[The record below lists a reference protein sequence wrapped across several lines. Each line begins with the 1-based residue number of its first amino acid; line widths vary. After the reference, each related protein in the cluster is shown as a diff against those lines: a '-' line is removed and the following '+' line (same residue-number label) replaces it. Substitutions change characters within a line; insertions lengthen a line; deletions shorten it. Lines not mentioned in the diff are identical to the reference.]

1 MGYYFD
7 DSQSINAYEGTDPQ
21 AINFIA
27 CIQIYGTNLKHGL
40 YYRAYTNNG
49 IVRTTDY
56 RYLVDFNK
64 IFPDSKDK
72 ECVWAFTKF
81 YSAGKS
87 SFGWDINCF
96 GPMVVYVNG
105 EVAYKSDI
113 FKERYSEN
121 FTRVFMDVEE
131 AGTTSEF
138 SSKRQRRASAVSSAH
153 GSVSGICTHLCRQRN
168 VTVKRV
174 LYLQNLFR
182 TIMYLT
188 LKSV

>member
-21 AINFIA
+21 AIISSLA
-27 CIQIYGTNLKHGL
+27 YRYMGQNLKHGL

-105 EVAYKSDI
+105 EVAY
-113 FKERYSEN
+113 
-121 FTRVFMDVEE
+121 
-131 AGTTSEF
+131 
-138 SSKRQRRASAVSSAH
+138 
-153 GSVSGICTHLCRQRN
+153 
-168 VTVKRV
+168 
-174 LYLQNLFR
+174 
-182 TIMYLT
+182 
-188 LKSV
+188 